1 VARPQIAAVYRRCG
15 CCDDSTD
22 DATATAIASVN
33 GDGFDAV
40 QENDVVDDEVTVSV
54 SATIRDVHVA
64 KPRT

>member
-1 VARPQIAAVYRRCG
+1 
-15 CCDDSTD
+15 
-22 DATATAIASVN
+22 VN